1 MIFTPKFCRAQ
12 FCAELNIGSFLSR
25 CPQNWGNI
33 AVVLLVYIL
42 VSQDRTCKNLKLNGY
57 ILAIS
62 AINQQKEAKHSKG
75 FNVKSA
81 EKQQINY
88 YKISHR
94 TMTLPLKTS
103 DKLALFSLRKYDT

>member
-1 MIFTPKFCRAQ
+1 MIFTPQFCRAQ

-33 AVVLLVYIL
+33 AVVLLVCIL
-42 VSQDRTCKNLKLNGY
+42 VSQDRTLQNLTLNGY

-62 AINQQKEAKHSKG
+62 AINQQKEAKHSKD

-88 YKISHR
+88 DKILHR
-94 TMTLPLKTS
+94 TMTLPQKTS
-103 DKLALFSLRKYDT
+103 TIYQLYSAI